1 MRTDAE
7 KQAFA
12 RECLEIEKQG
22 GDVLGHIEKNW
33 PSYTPRATWYNLQ
46 RQYLNRQAHQL
57 TEGKQINPEERRL
70 MELKTDKAK
79 QLDDVLKILEEGKDP
94 IEYLEGLGYKVPTQ
108 AWADLKI
115 WARKH
120 RPDDRKKMPDNLRLY
135 YATHNLVNKTGNV
148 HEHNQNRVPPPP
160 PAPQKDVDN
169 VIFGGKEYER
179 YEGEGKPVNSY
190 REKPSP
196 TCCQPAN
203 QGGPILWD
211 DSEAMTNGL
220 EEISMEKLR
229 IREETLVVE
238 RPLKIAA
245 LVSDIDPDYR
255 YERTN
260 IHKGKQEIMRLIWR
274 EPMGGGEKYLT
285 FTVEEWKR
293 FAKEI
298 PQALAQLGL

>member
-7 KQAFA
+7 KQAFVM
-12 RECLEIEKQG
+12 ECLELEKSG
-22 GDVLGHIEKNW
+22 GDVLGYIAVNW
-33 PSYTPRATWYNLQ
+33 PSYTPLATWYNLQ
-46 RQYLNRQAHQL
+46 KQFLNRQAFQL
-57 TEGKQINPEERRL
+57 TDGKKINPEERR
-70 MELKTDKAK
+70 MQQLKANKGK

-120 RPDDRKKMPDNLRLY
+120 RPDDRNKMPDNLRLY
-135 YATHNLVNKTGNV
+135 YAEHNLVNKTGKV

-169 VIFGGKEYER
+169 VFFGGKEHER

-196 TCCQPAN
+196 TCCQPA
-203 QGGPILWD
+203 
-211 DSEAMTNGL
+211 
-220 EEISMEKLR
+220 
-229 IREETLVVE
+229 RESGVTVPDVL
-238 RPLKIAA
+238 PLKIAA
-245 LVSDIDPDYR
+245 LVSDVDPDYR

-260 IHKGKQEIMRLIWR
+260 INKGKQAIMRLIWR
-274 EPMGGGEKYLT
+274 EPMGGGERCLI
-285 FTVEEWKR
+285 FTAEEWKR